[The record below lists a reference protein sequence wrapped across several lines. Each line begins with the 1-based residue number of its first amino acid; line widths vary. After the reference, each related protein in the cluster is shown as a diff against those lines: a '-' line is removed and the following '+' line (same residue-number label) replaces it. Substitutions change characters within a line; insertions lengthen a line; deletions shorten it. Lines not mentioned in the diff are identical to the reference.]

1 MHTASPSS
9 SEHPVAAGHG
19 AHLSVLDGWRGL
31 SILMVLAAHLLP
43 LGPHHFLFNHSA
55 GVFGMVIF
63 FILSGF
69 LITSFLVRDQRIGG
83 FLVKRF
89 CRVLPLA
96 WLYMV
101 IALLLS
107 LAPLSRWAS
116 HLLFYANLPLENAMP
131 NDLVPM
137 TEHLWSLCMELQF
150 YVGVALLVAVL
161 RGRGLLLLPFLG
173 LAFTALRWHDSVIAS
188 SVSYY
193 RIDEI
198 LAGCT
203 LALIFH
209 GKFGERARE
218 CLRLIPLWPIALL
231 LVFSCMPQGEWLNYL
246 RPYLALLLV
255 GGTLMQPTATM
266 VLGLHNRALVFVAG
280 ISYALYVIHPMLTFT
295 WLGSGDVIV
304 KYLKRPLFF
313 AVLFVLAYGSTRY
326 YESWF
331 MKRGKR
337 WADTVN
343 GWFTPRPAPVLSVAI
358 TADVVAEA
366 APDEVQLE
374 PVSVD
379 VEAELEADASAEK
392 EPGAG
397 AAYIGQR
404 EPTSILLSPKV
415 ELNT

>member
-1 MHTASPSS
+1 MQTTQTLSP
-9 SEHPVAAGHG
+9 EPPPAEGHG
-19 AHLSVLDGWRGL
+19 VHLAALDGWRGL
-31 SILMVLAAHLLP
+31 SILLVLAAHLLP
-43 LGPHHFLFNHSA
+43 LGPHHLLLNHSA

-69 LITSFLVRDQRIGG
+69 LITSFLIKDQRIGG

-96 WLYMV
+96 WLYIV

-107 LAPLSRWAS
+107 AVPLSTWVS
-116 HLLFYANLPLENAMP
+116 HLLFYANLPLEQELP

-150 YVGVALLVAVL
+150 YVGVALLVAML

-173 LAFTALRWHDSVIAS
+173 VAFTALRWHDSVIAS

-203 LALIFH
+203 LALVYH
-209 GKFGERARE
+209 GKFGMRARDF
-218 CLRLIPLWPIALL
+218 LRVVPLWPVAVLL
-231 LVFSCMPQGEWLNYL
+231 AFSSMPQGQWLNYL

-255 GGTLMQPTATM
+255 GGTLMQPASLM
-266 VLGLHNRALVFVAG
+266 VQGLHNRMLVFVAG

-313 AVLFVLAYGSTRY
+313 AVLFMLAYGSTMY

-337 WADTVN
+337 WADMVN
-343 GWFTPRPAPVLSVAI
+343 GWFDIRPSRTPAVAI
-358 TADVVAEA
+358 TADVVVEA
-366 APDEVQLE
+366 APEEMPPDT
-374 PVSVD
+374 VSGD
-379 VEAELEADASAEK
+379 TDADHSNSASA
-392 EPGAG
+392 AG
-397 AAYIGQR
+397 TAHPNGNLEQS
-404 EPTSILLSPKV
+404 SIVMPPLKS
-415 ELNT
+415 N

>member
-1 MHTASPSS
+1 MQTTQALSS
-9 SEHPVAAGHG
+9 DAPAATGHG

-31 SILMVLAAHLLP
+31 SILLVLAAHLLP
-43 LGPHHFLFNHSA
+43 LGPHSLLLNHSA

-69 LITSFLVRDQRIGG
+69 LITSFLLKDQRIGG

-96 WLYMV
+96 WLYLV
-101 IALLLS
+101 IALVLS
-107 LAPLSRWAS
+107 VVPLSKWAS
-116 HLLFYANLPLENAMP
+116 HMLFYANLPLEDGFP
-131 NDLVPM
+131 NDLLPM

-150 YVGVALLVAVL
+150 YVGVALLVAML
-161 RGRGLLLLPFLG
+161 PKRGLLLLPFIG
-173 LAFTALRWHDSVIAS
+173 MAFTALRWHDGVIAS
-188 SVSYY
+188 SISYY

-203 LALIFH
+203 LALVYH
-209 GKFGERARE
+209 GVFGVRARDF
-218 CLRLIPLWPIALL
+218 LRIVPLWPVAVLL
-231 LVFSCMPQGEWLNYL
+231 AFSSMPQGQWLNFL

-255 GGTLMQPTATM
+255 GGSLMQPTSLL
-266 VLGLHNRALVFVAG
+266 VRVLHNRMLVFVAG

-313 AVLFVLAYGSTRY
+313 AVLFMLAYGSTFY

-337 WADTVN
+337 WADKVN
-343 GWFTPRPAPVLSVAI
+343 GWFDIRPWRTPAVAV

-366 APDEVQLE
+366 APDEAQLE
-374 PVSVD
+374 PTAPESD
-379 VEAELEADASAEK
+379 ATADAEDK
-392 EPGAG
+392 TGADDDLG
-397 AAYIGQR
+397 AVKASTGAPNALR
-404 EPTSILLSPKV
+404 
-415 ELNT
+415 

>member
-1 MHTASPSS
+1 MQTTQTLS
-9 SEHPVAAGHG
+9 SEPPPAGGHG
-19 AHLSVLDGWRGL
+19 VHLAALDGWRGL
-31 SILMVLAAHLLP
+31 SILLVLAAHLLP
-43 LGPHHFLFNHSA
+43 LGPHRLLLNHSA

-69 LITSFLVRDQRIGG
+69 LITSFLIKDQRIGG

-96 WLYMV
+96 WLYIV

-107 LAPLSRWAS
+107 LAPLSKWFS
-116 HLLFYANLPLENAMP
+116 HLLFYANLPLADAVP
-131 NDLVPM
+131 NDLLPM

-150 YVGVALLVAVL
+150 YVGVALLVALL
-161 RGRGLLLLPFLG
+161 RARGLLLLPFIG

-188 SVSYY
+188 SISYY

-203 LALIFH
+203 LALVFH
-209 GKFGERARE
+209 GQFGMRARDL
-218 CLRLIPLWPIALL
+218 LRLVPLWPVVVLL
-231 LVFSCMPQGEWLNYL
+231 AFSSMPQGQWLNFL

-255 GGTLMQPTATM
+255 GGTLMQPASLM
-266 VLGLHNRALVFVAG
+266 VKALDNRMLVFVAG

-313 AVLFVLAYGSTRY
+313 AVLFLLAYASTMY

-337 WADTVN
+337 WADKVN
-343 GWFTPRPAPVLSVAI
+343 SWFDTRPARTPAVAI
-358 TADVVAEA
+358 TADVVTEA
-366 APDEVQLE
+366 APE
-374 PVSVD
+374 
-379 VEAELEADASAEK
+379 EAPPDTASAD
-392 EPGAG
+392 PGAG
-397 AAYIGQR
+397 VDLGASTSMAATAAPNGNLEQS
-404 EPTSILLSPKV
+404 SIVMPPFKS
-415 ELNT
+415 N

>member
-1 MHTASPSS
+1 MQTTPSLS
-9 SEHPVAAGHG
+9 SEPPAAAGHG

-31 SILMVLAAHLLP
+31 SILLVLAAHLLP
-43 LGPHHFLFNHSA
+43 LGPHSLLLNHSA

-69 LITSFLVRDQRIGG
+69 LITSFLLKDQRIGG

-96 WLYMV
+96 WLYIV

-107 LAPLSRWAS
+107 VVPLSKWAS
-116 HLLFYANLPLENAMP
+116 HLLFYANMPLDQGIP
-131 NDLVPM
+131 NDLLPM

-150 YVGVALLVAVL
+150 YVGVALLVAL
-161 RGRGLLLLPFLG
+161 LARRGLLLLPFIG
-173 LAFTALRWHDSVIAS
+173 LAFTALRWYDSVIAS
-188 SVSYY
+188 SISYY

-203 LALIFH
+203 LALVYH
-209 GKFGERARE
+209 GQFGSRARDF
-218 CLRLIPLWPIALL
+218 LRVVPLWPMAVLL
-231 LVFSCMPQGEWLNYL
+231 AFSSMPQGQWLNYL

-255 GGTLMQPTATM
+255 GGTLMQPASL
-266 VLGLHNRALVFVAG
+266 VVQVLHNRMLVFVAG

-313 AVLFVLAYGSTRY
+313 AVLFLLAYGSTFY

-337 WADTVN
+337 WADKVN
-343 GWFTPRPAPVLSVAI
+343 GWFDTSTWRTPAVAI
-358 TADVVAEA
+358 TADVVTEA
-366 APDEVQLE
+366 APEEALLE
-374 PVSVD
+374 PVAPEAEAPAD
-379 VEAELEADASAEK
+379 AEAGAEAELGAVKAST
-392 EPGAG
+392 GAPN
-397 AAYIGQR
+397 ALR
-404 EPTSILLSPKV
+404 
-415 ELNT
+415 

>member
-1 MHTASPSS
+1 MKNMQMPEPASAVP
-9 SEHPVAAGHG
+9 HG
-19 AHLSVLDGWRGL
+19 GHLSVLDGWRGL
-31 SILMVLAAHLLP
+31 SILLVLAAHLLP

-69 LITSFLVRDQRIGG
+69 LITSFLLRDQRIGG

-96 WLYMV
+96 WLYMI

-116 HLLFYANLPLENAMP
+116 HLLFYANMPLDQAMP

-150 YVGVALLVAVL
+150 YVGVALLVVVL
-161 RGRGLLLLPFLG
+161 RGRGLLLLPFIGLG
-173 LAFTALRWHDSVIAS
+173 FTALRVWDGVIAS
-188 SVSYY
+188 SISYY

-203 LALIFH
+203 LALLFH
-209 GKFGERARE
+209 GSFGTRARD
-218 CLRLIPLWPIALL
+218 CLRMVPLWLLALL
-231 LVFSCMPQGEWLNYL
+231 LLFSSMPQGQWLNFL
-246 RPYLALLLV
+246 RPYFALLLV
-255 GGTLMQPTATM
+255 GGTLMQPSAAL
-266 VLGLHNRALVFVAG
+266 VLGLHSRVLVFVAG

-313 AVLFVLAYGSTRY
+313 AVLFLLAYASTRY

-331 MKRGKR
+331 MKRGKH

-343 GWFTPRPAPVLSVAI
+343 GWFDGSRSRTPAVAI

-366 APDEVQLE
+366 APDAAQRE
-374 PVSVD
+374 PVD
-379 VEAELEADASAEK
+379 PLVEAEAPAEAESPASACPPLK
-392 EPGAG
+392 
-397 AAYIGQR
+397 
-404 EPTSILLSPKV
+404 S
-415 ELNT
+415 N